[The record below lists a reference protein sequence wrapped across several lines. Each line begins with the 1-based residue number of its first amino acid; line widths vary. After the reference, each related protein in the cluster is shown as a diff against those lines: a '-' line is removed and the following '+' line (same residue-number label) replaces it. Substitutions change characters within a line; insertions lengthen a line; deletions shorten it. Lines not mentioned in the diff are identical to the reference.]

1 MRSGIITIISAH
13 FANVRLRLLHRFSL
27 SRSLSPR
34 LPLDVRGSNC
44 DRASF
49 PFHCKML
56 PWNCQVSII
65 LCMRAAIFM
74 VHSSAP
80 RTSFIA
86 SGLAKNF
93 FYIISLLAFL
103 AINNLLRLQRL
114 QEQTRFLDTRVVNRG
129 STRRKRMRRRYNRT
143 TMASKASEIAPAR
156 QIKVCEAFY
165 VAAWAFFVSLFC
177 DEEDWNL
184 LLSDDA

>member
-93 FYIISLLAFL
+93 LYYFSSCLSCYQQSFTIATSPGTNSFPWH
-103 AINNLLRLQRL
+103 
-114 QEQTRFLDTRVVNRG
+114 
-129 STRRKRMRRRYNRT
+129 SRRKSRKYATKEDATTLQSHDNGFESKRNCSGEANKSLRSVLCRGVGFFFSLSSAMR
-143 TMASKASEIAPAR
+143 KIG
-156 QIKVCEAFY
+156 I
-165 VAAWAFFVSLFC
+165 FC
-177 DEEDWNL
+177 
-184 LLSDDA
+184 